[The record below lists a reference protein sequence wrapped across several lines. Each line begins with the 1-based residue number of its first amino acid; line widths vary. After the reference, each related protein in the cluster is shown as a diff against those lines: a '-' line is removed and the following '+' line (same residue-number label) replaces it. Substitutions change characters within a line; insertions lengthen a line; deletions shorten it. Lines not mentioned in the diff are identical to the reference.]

1 MLNKIKLMFRLYR
14 YRLNNGIPYRY
25 RHLNNENIYIP
36 EIDESVE
43 EIFPR
48 PQAEPEKKK
57 PWLNIVLFITTFITT
72 TLAGA
77 HSGNTIAEF
86 LISGLPYSVTLMLI
100 LGTHEMG
107 HYLAAKKFGVDATL
121 PFFIP
126 FPSIVGTMGAVIKTR
141 TPIPHTKALFYIG
154 VMGPI
159 PGFVVSLAASV
170 IGIYLSQVQPLPEL
184 TGMGLV
190 PIFGDS
196 LLYGTI
202 VYIFHGAIPAGQDI
216 FLHPLAWAGWIGFL
230 VTSLNLIPIGQLD
243 GGHILYSLIG
253 RKQVYAGW
261 AAFAAL
267 VVLSFFWPGWI
278 VWIILSLLILM
289 IAHPPVPLYTPL
301 TTVEK
306 ITGWACMVILALTFI
321 PVPVDFL

>member
-1 MLNKIKLMFRLYR
+1 MFHLYR

-25 RHLNNENIYIP
+25 RHFNNETSYLPETGEISENESIP
-36 EIDESVE
+36 ASDRKKE
-43 EIFPR
+43 
-48 PQAEPEKKK
+48 KK
-57 PWLNIVLFITTFITT
+57 PWLNLVLFIITFITT
-72 TLAGA
+72 TLAGG
-77 HSGNTIAEF
+77 HTGNTTAEF
-86 LISGLPYSVTLMLI
+86 IISGLPYSVTLMLI

-107 HYLAAKKFGVDATL
+107 HYLAAKKFGVDTTL
-121 PFFIP
+121 PYFIP

-159 PGFVVSLAASV
+159 PGFIVSLAASV
-170 IGIYLSQVQPLPEL
+170 IGIYLSEVQPLPDM
-184 TGMGLV
+184 TGMGLIPV
-190 PIFGDS
+190 FGDS
-196 LLYGTI
+196 FLYGTI
-202 VYIFHGAIPAGQDI
+202 VYLFHGTIPAGQDI

-261 AAFAAL
+261 TAFAAL

-278 VWIILSLLILM
+278 AWIILSLLILM
-289 IAHPPVPLYTPL
+289 IAHPPVPVSESL
-301 TTVEK
+301 TTGEK

>member
-1 MLNKIKLMFRLYR
+1 MLKKIKLMFHLYR

-25 RHLNNENIYIP
+25 RHLNNDGIYIP
-36 EIDESVE
+36 EINESSE
-43 EIFPR
+43 EILPR
-48 PQAEPEKKK
+48 PKEKPKNKK
-57 PWLNIVLFITTFITT
+57 PWINLVLFITTFITT

-77 HSGNTIAEF
+77 HSGDTTVEF

-107 HYLAAKKFGVDATL
+107 HYLAAKRFGVDATL

-170 IGIYLSQVQPLPEL
+170 IGIYLSQVQPLPES

-190 PIFGDS
+190 PVFGDS

-202 VYIFHGAIPAGQDI
+202 VYIFHGTIPAG
-216 FLHPLAWAGWIGFL
+216 
-230 VTSLNLIPIGQLD
+230 
-243 GGHILYSLIG
+243 
-253 RKQVYAGW
+253 
-261 AAFAAL
+261 
-267 VVLSFFWPGWI
+267 
-278 VWIILSLLILM
+278 
-289 IAHPPVPLYTPL
+289 
-301 TTVEK
+301 
-306 ITGWACMVILALTFI
+306 
-321 PVPVDFL
+321 